1 MKRAVLLAL
10 VMSVMAVSLAPA
22 TAQAGW
28 ITMSARRDRLKSSMA
43 ESDLVNDWKE
53 GLYAAN
59 ELYGNMFW
67 ALDYIDAWT
76 ENTTWDNLACAR
88 TACILVSGHLNEFEY
103 PQLSLSESQ
112 MEELVEAGVETNVMA
127 EFYGPD
133 EDRLMMYPYFRGNLL
148 PRLDTDAI
156 WAYELETVK
165 DLSAAMRAYLQ
176 IECDILRY
184 ATNYL
189 LLPLFDQAEGEAM
202 MEELK
207 AAYPVIFPQDVS
219 WITDVTQLEN
229 INVELSDQ
237 TLPDAMNEWDAA
249 ILRSISRSENAIMDM
264 EDGKV
269 PEKLSIQ
276 GQPESLPVPLWYDT
290 EHAGFLSFHY
300 NEDETLI
307 YPECGDVLTKDDCNI
322 YLQQA
327 DVSLEQVEAY
337 MEEVASYAKEVTRR
351 DNAWTISMDGYD
363 VLVSWENQTVTM
375 SFFGESSTLMDEY
388 RVR

>member
-1 MKRAVLLAL
+1 MKRAVSLMLVIL
-10 VMSVMAVSLAPA
+10 VMTMALTPV

-28 ITMSARRDRLKSSMA
+28 ITMAIRHNQLMRSIA
-43 ESDLVNDWKE
+43 ESALLGDWKD
-53 GLYAAN
+53 GLSAAN
-59 ELYGNMFW
+59 ELYRNMFW
-67 ALDYIDAWT
+67 TLDYIDAWT
-76 ENTTWDNLACAR
+76 EDTTWDNLACAR
-88 TACILVSGHLNEFEY
+88 TACILVSDYLNEFEY
-103 PQLSLSESQ
+103 PQLSLSEAQ
-112 MEELVEAGVETNVMA
+112 MARLEEVGVDTDVLP
-127 EFYGPD
+127 EFYAPD
-133 EDRLMMYPYFRGNLL
+133 EDCLMMYPYFRENLL

-165 DLSAAMRAYLQ
+165 DLSVAMRTYLQ

-189 LLPLFDQAEGEAM
+189 LLPLYDQVEGEAM

-207 AAYPVIFPQDVS
+207 AAYPMVFPQDAI
-219 WITDVTQLEN
+219 WIMDVEQLET

-249 ILRSISRSENAIMDM
+249 ILRAISRSENAIMDM
-264 EDGKV
+264 EEGKV

-290 EHAGFLSFHY
+290 ECAGFLSFHY
-300 NEDETLI
+300 NKDETLT

-322 YLQQA
+322 YMQQA
-327 DVSLEQVEAY
+327 DISLEQVEAY
-337 MEEVASYAKEVTRR
+337 MEEVASYAKEVARK
-351 DNAWTISMDGYD
+351 DNAWTILMGGYD

-375 SFFGESSTLMDEY
+375 SFFGESSTLMDEHI
-388 RVR
+388 VQ